1 MDALFLQV
9 EASSLDAFLFA
20 GQDHGEQLLCRGS
33 VATSFTIA
41 TELQEVSADDV
52 LDILV
57 RYGLVLGV
65 IDELAKGLIHG
76 LVCVTTH
83 EHIDALKAI
92 SGAVVDI
99 VLGLVL
105 DSDDIVDLF
114 TFSMPTI
121 TDTNIYEG
129 SFASVPVLNAQSQG
143 DVIQGEVIRI
153 FACTIEF
160 VVAVYDAEDF
170 VLVLPQMPD
179 PPLLLVGGWHGL
191 GVDIGLALPGRI
203 LHLVSGENHIGI
215 RLLQQLLKKLPPL
228 LIKLRRS
235 CVDVC
240 RKQDLN
246 RILFLRE
253 VDEDRHS

>member
-1 MDALFLQV
+1 MQEGIRVDALFLQV

-41 TELQEVSADDV
+41 TEPQEVSADDV
-52 LDILV
+52 LDILM

-65 IDELAKGLIHG
+65 IDELTKGLIHG

-114 TFSMPTI
+114 TFSMPTV
-121 TDTNIYEG
+121 TDTNIHEG
-129 SFASVPVLNAQSQG
+129 RLASVPVLNAKSHG

-160 VVAVYDAEDF
+160 VVAVYYAEALLGSIGF
-170 VLVLPQMPD
+170 QVFN
-179 PPLLLVGGWHGL
+179 PPVLLLTRGKLLGL
-191 GVDIGLALPGRI
+191 SLSDTPEAVL
-203 LHLVSGENHIGI
+203 
-215 RLLQQLLKKLPPL
+215 
-228 LIKLRRS
+228 
-235 CVDVC
+235 
-240 RKQDLN
+240 
-246 RILFLRE
+246 
-253 VDEDRHS
+253 